1 MAKFNFDVLRLYVN
15 SEDAPGEL
23 EIIYCS
29 NKISRIINRSDLKQI
44 GETEKIIGICIPD
57 HVETINPN
65 AFIDCVNLS
74 KVEID
79 GSVFG
84 IELSIGV
91 GCKGRVLVDQA
102 QLPEILKEGKGP
114 VYILRS
120 PL

>member
-1 MAKFNFDVLRLYVN
+1 MAKFNSNGLRFYVN

-23 EIIYCS
+23 EMIYCS
-29 NKISRIINRSDLKQI
+29 NKVSRIINRSDLKQI
-44 GETEKIIGICIPD
+44 DDTDKIIGICIPD
-57 HVETINPN
+57 DVETINPN

-79 GSVFG
+79 GSTFG
-84 IELSIGV
+84 IELSLGT
-91 GCKGRVLVDQA
+91 GCKASVSIDETE
-102 QLPEILKEGKGP
+102 LPEILKAGKGP